1 MATARSINNDAPA
14 AQKEPWAWNHHDQC
28 GFNGV
33 PCRRWC
39 AGWWSGCGWEKRGQ
53 RVSRGTEEEK
63 PGGPPGHRRPTQ
75 QRAWLGC
82 EQYRSSLF
90 QSAFIRP
97 PHTHTQ
103 QLTLQ
108 FCVFSLSELTIL
120 FFWCMSCSSPN
131 GSSWPLILLLTATFP
146 SSWIWKK
153 KIMKCRLGEINMCWV
168 QKHKRDVQK
177 CDLIYESSQSPVG
190 SSCLHINQRMI
201 NQHGLGCPQFYHWL
215 TNCGPE

>member
-97 PHTHTQ
+97 PTHTHSNS
-103 QLTLQ
+103 L
-108 FCVFSLSELTIL
+108 CSSVFSASLNSLYCFSGACPAPVPMAQADPSYYYWL
-120 FFWCMSCSSPN
+120 P
-131 GSSWPLILLLTATFP
+131 PFP
-146 SSWIWKK
+146 AHESGKK
-153 KIMKCRLGEINMCWV
+153 RLWNAGWV
-168 QKHKRDVQK
+168 
-177 CDLIYESSQSPVG
+177 E
-190 SSCLHINQRMI
+190 
-201 NQHGLGCPQFYHWL
+201 
-215 TNCGPE
+215 